1 MSNETN
7 VEPTAQNNA
16 QEIVTETPI
25 SAVQETVKEPANIKK
40 FPKFFVKKD
49 ERVKI
54 ELDAVCNLDGEIMR
68 IMPKGL
74 MEQNSGFFEVF
85 PFWLEFSKP
94 TYFQIARYKSMCEKK
109 MSDGSRVFDVFAFR
123 NYILT
128 WHLKEWNVVGE
139 DGKIFQLIK
148 DKNNPDALSDETVAF
163 VYDTVPSILDTA
175 LLRLESILDL
185 KIV

>member
-7 VEPTAQNNA
+7 VEPTVQNNA

-54 ELDAVCNLDGEIMR
+54 ELDAVCNQSGEIVR
-68 IMPKGL
+68 IMPRGL
-74 MEQNSGFFEVF
+74 MESSNGLFELF
-85 PFWLEFSKP
+85 PFCLEFSKP
-94 TYFQIARYKSMCEKK
+94 TYFQISRYKSMCERKAT
-109 MSDGSRVFDVFAFR
+109 DGSKFFDVFAFR

-128 WHLKEWNVVGE
+128 WHLKEWNVVDESGE
-139 DGKIFQLIK
+139 VVKLVV
-148 DKNNPDALSDETVAF
+148 DKNNSDALSDETIALI
-163 VYDTVPSILDTA
+163 YDTVPSILDAA
-175 LLRLESILDL
+175 LARLESVLDL
-185 KIV
+185 KLV